1 MSNLGGQDY
10 FLNAMAKVIKVFPN
24 TKILIVGEP
33 SPSTQRNQLY
43 WLRLQQMVTNLGL
56 SHRVIFTGFRRD
68 IPQIMKVSNVIV
80 HSASKPEPLGRVVA
94 EAMMAGR
101 PVIATNAGGVVDS
114 VINDFNGKLVP
125 LKDASAMAEAIC
137 DLLADQVLA
146 QRLGQQA
153 QQFVKK
159 RFSVKKHVEAIQNI
173 YSNIL
178 NEKASFTSKTHILKS

>member
-1 MSNLGGQDY
+1 
-10 FLNAMAKVIKVFPN
+10 
-24 TKILIVGEP
+24 
-33 SPSTQRNQLY
+33 
-43 WLRLQQMVTNLGL
+43 MVTNLGL